1 MTLAATDL
9 GEGPVLTGRRDPV
22 AILRTQDATRL
33 RDLVPV
39 RHARMA
45 ATPFT
50 FYRGAAAVMAAD
62 LASTPNSGITT
73 QLCGDA
79 HLSNFGLFLSPERR
93 MVFDLNDFDETHP
106 GPFEWDVKR
115 LAASMAVAAQGNGG
129 TDKEAH
135 RAARRAA
142 RAYRRAMSSAA
153 ERGALQCWYDN
164 VDPDRVKR
172 EIGDRLDTAANKN
185 LKKTLAKAYHRNSE
199 QALSKLCV
207 VDETGV
213 RIKSDPPL
221 LIPAADVLTQISPNQ
236 LREQFLGR
244 IAAYRETLPLHL
256 HDLIDQYEFV
266 EAARKVVGVGSVG
279 TRCWIALFAG
289 RLNRDPLFLQLK
301 EAQQSV
307 LAPYVD
313 APEFSNQGERVV
325 VGQRL
330 LQASSDV
337 LLGWFRSLG
346 FASRPDGTAESVS
359 GLCDF
364 YVRQLRDGKGSAVI
378 EDMPVDRLTLY
389 GELCGA
395 VLGQAHART
404 SARGEIADYVGGLG
418 KKFDGAVADW
428 ALGYTQ
434 VNRADHARLV
444 DAITTGEIDSA
455 RLDDTGLRTVQER
468 KGPLVVGP

>member
-1 MTLAATDL
+1 MTFTVGDL
-9 GEGPVLTGRRDPV
+9 GETPAPAGRRDPV
-22 AILRTQDATRL
+22 EILRSQDASRL
-33 RDLVPV
+33 QDLVPV
-39 RHARMA
+39 RHERMA

-62 LASTPNSGITT
+62 LASTPHSGIFT
-73 QLCGDA
+73 QLSGDA

-115 LAASMAVAAQGNGG
+115 LAASMAVAAQGNGA
-129 TDKEAH
+129 TDDQAH

-142 RAYRRAMSSAA
+142 RAYRRAMRTAA
-153 ERGALQCWYDN
+153 GRGALQCWYDN

-172 EIGDRLDTAANKN
+172 EIGDRLDTTANRN
-185 LKKTLAKAYHRNSE
+185 IKKTLTKAYHRNSE

-207 VDETGV
+207 VDESGV
-213 RIKSDPPL
+213 RITSDPPL
-221 LIPAADVLTQISPNQ
+221 LIPAADVLNQFSPEE

-244 IAAYRETLPLHL
+244 FAAYRKTLPLPL
-256 HDLIDQYEFV
+256 HDLLDQYEFV

-289 RLNRDPLFLQLK
+289 KLNRDPLFLQMK

-313 APEFSNQGERVV
+313 APEFGNQGERVV

-337 LLGWFRSLG
+337 LLGWVRSLG
-346 FASRPDGTAESVS
+346 FSSRPDGTAESVS
-359 GLCDF
+359 GLYDF

-404 SARGEIADYVGGLG
+404 SARGEIADCVAGLG
-418 KKFDGAVADW
+418 KKFDVAVADW
-428 ALGYTQ
+428 SLRYTSL
-434 VNRADHARLV
+434 NASDHARMV
-444 DAITTGEIDSA
+444 EAIDSGEISSG
-455 RLDDTGLRTVQER
+455 RLDDSGVRTLPDPR
-468 KGPLVVGP
+468 